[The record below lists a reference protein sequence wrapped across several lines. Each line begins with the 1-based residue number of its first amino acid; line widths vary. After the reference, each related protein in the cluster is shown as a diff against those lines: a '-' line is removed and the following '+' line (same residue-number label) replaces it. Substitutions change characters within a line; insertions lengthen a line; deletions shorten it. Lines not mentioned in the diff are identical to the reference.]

1 MVETLTFNRATIF
14 GILGT
19 FVGWVDDR
27 IWLVQN
33 GVVPSNPT
41 KFTLNYIDW
50 LNSANVNVKGFGCN
64 YQTWTTLRP
73 DAEIIIWTAILQARP
88 KLYVSYTLTDIG
100 NVGGWVSWTGG
111 LSWHGHYTNV
121 RNDAWVSTGITR
133 DYTTTVDGGL
143 WGRNELMFDFSEYLN
158 NPNRANFTL
167 DAVSFARHFE
177 WSDGDKTKN
186 IVCSLMQSNCNMW
199 LSR

>member
-1 MVETLTFNRATIF
+1 M
-14 GILGT
+14 
-19 FVGWVDDR
+19 GWVDDR

-64 YQTWTTLRP
+64 YRTWTTLRP

-88 KLYVSYTLTDIG
+88 KLYVNYTLTDIG

-111 LSWHGHYTNV
+111 LS
-121 RNDAWVSTGITR
+121 
-133 DYTTTVDGGL
+133 
-143 WGRNELMFDFSEYLN
+143 
-158 NPNRANFTL
+158 
-167 DAVSFARHFE
+167 
-177 WSDGDKTKN
+177 
-186 IVCSLMQSNCNMW
+186 
-199 LSR
+199 